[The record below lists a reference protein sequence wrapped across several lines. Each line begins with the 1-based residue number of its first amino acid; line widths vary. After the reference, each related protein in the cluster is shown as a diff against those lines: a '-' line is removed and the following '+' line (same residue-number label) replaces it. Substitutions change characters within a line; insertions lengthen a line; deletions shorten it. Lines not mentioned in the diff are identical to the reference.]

1 MDNSIHFKSKFSSW
15 TSQFG
20 FHFFGDSKMRT
31 ISTTN
36 SSTNTRHTSKFAALV
51 TFLKKLDDQPR
62 SSTPSERLERS
73 RYQRT
78 TVDSGPMIRN
88 R

>member
-1 MDNSIHFKSKFSSW
+1 MDNSIHFKTKLSSW

-20 FHFFGDSKMRT
+20 FSFFGGSKMRT
-31 ISTTN
+31 NGTTN
-36 SSTNTRHTSKFAALV
+36 SSTNTRQTSKFAALV
-51 TFLKKLDDQPR
+51 SFLKKLDDQPR
-62 SSTPSERLERS
+62 SSTQSERLERS

-78 TVDSGPMIRN
+78 TVDIGPMIRN

>member
-20 FHFFGDSKMRT
+20 FRFFGGSKMRT

-36 SSTNTRHTSKFAALV
+36 SSANTRQTSKFAALV
-51 TFLKKLDDQPR
+51 SFLKKLDDQPR

-73 RYQRT
+73 RHQRT

>member
-1 MDNSIHFKSKFSSW
+1 MDNSIHFKTKFSSW

-20 FHFFGDSKMRT
+20 FRFFGGNKMGA
-31 ISTTN
+31 ISYTN
-36 SSTNTRHTSKFAALV
+36 SSETNRQRCKFAALV
-51 TFLKKLDDQPR
+51 SFLKKLDDQPR
-62 SSTPSERLERS
+62 STTQSERLERS

-78 TVDSGPMIRN
+78 TVDIGPMIRN